1 VNKLSALIQNRRS
14 AEDLTLLI
22 ATYSKLLAS
31 FCAID

>member
-1 VNKLSALIQNRRS
+1 VNKVSTIIQTRRP